1 MSQSAIRAVVF
12 DWAGTMIDFGCRAPV
27 VALREVFAA
36 AGVEISKAEA
46 RMDMGKAKRD
56 HVRALLAMPRIA
68 AVWRERHGAAATE
81 ADVDRLHDA
90 VEPKMRAAAR
100 DCAKLIPGAAQVV
113 ADLRARG
120 VGIGSTTG
128 YTRPMMADILPLA
141 AEQGYAPDAVVCAGE
156 TAAGRPSPLMMWKA
170 LVELGAW
177 PARACVKVDDATVGI
192 GEGLEVG
199 AWTIGL
205 SASGNGVGLEESALA
220 LLPKVERAARIE
232 ASAEALRAAGAH
244 YVVETVADLPPVLA
258 EIEDRIAR
266 CERPDDRRERGRS
279 PLDERP

>member
-1 MSQSAIRAVVF
+1 MSPIQAVVF

-27 VALREVFAA
+27 VALREVFAE
-36 AGVEISKAEA
+36 AGIEITETEA
-46 RMDMGKAKRD
+46 RADMGKAKRD
-56 HVRALLAMPRIA
+56 HVRALLAVPRIA
-68 AVWRERHGAAATE
+68 GLWTERHGEAATE

-100 DCAKLIPGAAQVV
+100 DCAELIPGAADLV

-120 VGIGSTTG
+120 VKIGSTTG

-177 PARACVKVDDATVGI
+177 PARACVKVDDAVVGI

-199 AWTIGL
+199 AWAVGL
-205 SASGNGVGLEESALA
+205 SASGNGVGLSQAELAALPGA
-220 LLPKVERAARIE
+220 ERAARIE
-232 ASAEALRAAGAH
+232 ASAQALSDAGAH
-244 YVVETVADLPPVLA
+244 YVVESVADLGPILA
-258 EIEDRIAR
+258 EIEARI
-266 CERPDDRRERGRS
+266 ERGDHPR
-279 PLDERP
+279 

>member
-1 MSQSAIRAVVF
+1 MNNSPIQAVVF

-27 VALREVFAA
+27 KALSEVFAE
-36 AGVEISKAEA
+36 AGIEIQQAEA
-46 RMDMGKAKRD
+46 RADMGKAKRD

-68 AVWRERHGAAATE
+68 AAWRAAHGAASTE

-100 DCAKLIPGAAQVV
+100 DCATLIPGAVELV

-120 VGIGSTTG
+120 VSIGSTTG

-141 AEQGYAPDAVVCAGE
+141 ASQGYAPDVVVCAGE
-156 TAAGRPSPLMMWKA
+156 TAQGRPSPLMMWKA

-177 PARACVKVDDATVGI
+177 PGRACVKVDDAVVGI

-205 SASGNGVGLEESALA
+205 SASGNGVGLDASALA
-220 LLPKVERAARIE
+220 MLPAAERKARIE
-232 ASAEALRAAGAH
+232 TAARALLEAGAH
-244 YVVETVADLPPVLA
+244 YVVESVAHLGPVLA
-258 EIEDRIAR
+258 EIEARI
-266 CERPDDRRERGRS
+266 ERGETPR
-279 PLDERP
+279 

>member
-1 MSQSAIRAVVF
+1 MSTIQAVVF

-27 VALREVFAA
+27 MALREVFAE
-36 AGVEISKAEA
+36 AGMEISDVEA
-46 RMDMGKAKRD
+46 RVDMGKAKRD

-68 AVWRERHGAAATE
+68 DLWKARHGAASTE
-81 ADVDRLHDA
+81 ADVNRLHDA

-100 DCAKLIPGAAQVV
+100 DCAQLIPGAADLV

-120 VGIGSTTG
+120 VKIGSTTG

-141 AEQGYAPDAVVCAGE
+141 AKQGYAPDVVVCAGE

-177 PARACVKVDDATVGI
+177 PARACVKVDDAVVGI

-205 SASGNGVGLEESALA
+205 SGSGNGVGLSQEDLAALPGA
-220 LLPKVERAARIE
+220 ERAARIE
-232 ASAEALRAAGAH
+232 ASAQALRDAGAH
-244 YVVETVADLPPVLA
+244 YVIESVADLGRVLA
-258 EIEDRIAR
+258 EIGARI
-266 CERPDDRRERGRS
+266 ERG
-279 PLDERP
+279 DRPAA

>member
-1 MSQSAIRAVVF
+1 MSPIQAVIF

-27 VALREVFAA
+27 MALREVFAE
-36 AGVEISKAEA
+36 AGIEISEA
-46 RMDMGKAKRD
+46 DVRADMGKAKRD
-56 HVRALLAMPRIA
+56 HVRALLALPRVA
-68 AVWRERHGAAATE
+68 SLWTTLHGAASTE

-100 DCAKLIPGAAQVV
+100 DCARLIPGAADLV

-120 VGIGSTTG
+120 VKIGSTTG

-141 AEQGYAPDAVVCAGE
+141 AEQGYAPEVVVCAGE

-177 PARACVKVDDATVGI
+177 PARTCVKVDDAVVGI

-199 AWTIGL
+199 AWTVGL
-205 SASGNGVGLEESALA
+205 SASGNGVGLSREDLD
-220 LLPKVERAARIE
+220 LLPEAERSARIE
-232 ASAEALRAAGAH
+232 ASAQALRDAGAH
-244 YVVETVADLPPVLA
+244 YVVESVAGLGPVLA
-258 EIEDRIAR
+258 EIATRIER
-266 CERPDDRRERGRS
+266 GERPAA
-279 PLDERP
+279 